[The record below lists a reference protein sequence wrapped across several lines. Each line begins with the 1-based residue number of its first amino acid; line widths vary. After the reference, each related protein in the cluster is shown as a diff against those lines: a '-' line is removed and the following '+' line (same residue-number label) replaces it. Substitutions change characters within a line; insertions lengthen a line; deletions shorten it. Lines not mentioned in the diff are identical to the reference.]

1 LIIPVAKMVQLAYN
15 DTRSGWTDQM
25 ITYYEKLALDY
36 AISLRSL
43 FGGISQYMQEL
54 VSDLH

>member
-1 LIIPVAKMVQLAYN
+1 MVQLAYN